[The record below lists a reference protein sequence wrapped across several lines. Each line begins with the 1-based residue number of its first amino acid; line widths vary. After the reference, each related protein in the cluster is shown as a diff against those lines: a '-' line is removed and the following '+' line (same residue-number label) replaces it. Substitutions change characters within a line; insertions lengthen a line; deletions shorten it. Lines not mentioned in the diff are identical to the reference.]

1 MKNERKDLWIKVL
14 FTIWT
19 LLTMGV
25 CYISKMEDPVVG
37 DAERWHILY
46 VVMLWI
52 AVVAGVAVV
61 VYNVLNLVRNDRWWS
76 R

>member
-1 MKNERKDLWIKVL
+1 MKNERKDIWIKVL

-25 CYISKMEDPVVG
+25 RYISKMEDPVVG

>member
-25 CYISKMEDPVVG
+25 RYISKMEDPVVG

-46 VVMLWI
+46 V
-52 AVVAGVAVV
+52 
-61 VYNVLNLVRNDRWWS
+61 WS
-76 R
+76 CCG